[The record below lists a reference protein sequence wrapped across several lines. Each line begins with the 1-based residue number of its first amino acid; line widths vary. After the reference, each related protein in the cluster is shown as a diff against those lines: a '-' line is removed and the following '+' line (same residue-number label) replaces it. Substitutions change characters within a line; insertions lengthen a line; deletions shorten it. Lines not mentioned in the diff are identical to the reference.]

1 MYEVELEAR
10 QKVRCLL
17 VLPPSVQRRELE
29 SLVQTLDMEVADTV
43 ILPERNPSVTIARF
57 GIGSGK
63 AQEIAELAE
72 AQEADCIIFDTELLP
87 ARRSKDDGSLPLT
100 EGHGTHPSSPTVVPY
115 PDITPTRQR
124 NWEKLAGIPVFD
136 RQEVILRI
144 FQRRARTREAVLQVE
159 LAQLTYSLPRLA
171 HSYGDMARQRGG
183 SYGSKGA
190 GETKLELDRRS
201 IQNRIVQVRR
211 ELDKVVRERQT
222 QRKRRDKIPLPSCA
236 LVGYTNAGKSSLLNV
251 LTGSQVLAQD
261 KLFATLDPTTRRLSI
276 AGGTGLLLTDTVGFV
291 SNLPHSL
298 VDAFKSTL
306 EEAVQAQLLLVVV
319 DASDPAALD
328 QYHTVCQVLEEI
340 GATDNKRL
348 VVLNKCDRL
357 ANLDIRRATLQSS
370 FPQALEVSAVTG
382 AGLPQLMNAIAN
394 QLAGGVAHYKLPL
407 DKAFLLNHIRQQG
420 MILEEQWLENH
431 IHLTARIGSSPQL
444 QQTMENCKPVKVS

>member
-1 MYEVELEAR
+1 M
-10 QKVRCLL
+10 
-17 VLPPSVQRRELE
+17 
-29 SLVQTLDMEVADTV
+29 
-43 ILPERNPSVTIARF
+43 
-57 GIGSGK
+57 
-63 AQEIAELAE
+63 
-72 AQEADCIIFDTELLP
+72 
-87 ARRSKDDGSLPLT
+87 
-100 EGHGTHPSSPTVVPY
+100 VPY

-444 QQTMENCKPVKVS
+444 QQTMENYRWEE

>member
-17 VLPPSVQRRELE
+17 VLPSSLQRRELE

-43 ILPERNPSVTIARF
+43 TLPERNPSATIARF

-63 AQEIAELAE
+63 AQEIVELAE
-72 AQEADCIIFDTELLP
+72 AQEADCIIFDTELIP
-87 ARRSKDDGSLPLT
+87 ARRGKDAGNLPLT
-100 EGHGTHPSSPTVVPY
+100 EGHGTNPNSPAVVPY

-236 LVGYTNAGKSSLLNV
+236 LVGYTNAGKSSLLNA

-306 EEAVQAQLLLVVV
+306 EEAVQAQLLLLVV

-328 QYHTVCQVLEEI
+328 QHHTVCQVLEEI

-357 ANLDIRRATLQSS
+357 ANLDFRRATLQSS

-382 AGLPQLMNAIAN
+382 AGLPQLMDAIAKE
-394 QLAGGVAHYKLPL
+394 LAGGVAHYKLPL
-407 DKAFLLNHIRQQG
+407 DKAFLLHHIRQQG
-420 MILEEQWLENH
+420 MILEEQWLDNH
-431 IHLTARIGSSPQL
+431 IHLAARIGSSPQL
-444 QQTMENCKPVKVS
+444 QQTMENYRWEE

>member
-17 VLPPSVQRRELE
+17 VLPSSVQRRELE

-43 ILPERNPSVTIARF
+43 TLPERNPSVTIARF

-100 EGHGTHPSSPTVVPY
+100 EGHGTHPSSPAVVPY

-340 GATDNKRL
+340 GATDNNRL

-444 QQTMENCKPVKVS
+444 QQTMENYRWEE

>member
-17 VLPPSVQRRELE
+17 VVPPSVNPRELTSLVE
-29 SLVQTLDMEVADTV
+29 SLEMEVAEVVT
-43 ILPERNPSVTIARF
+43 IPERNAAASVARF

-63 AQEIAELAE
+63 AQEIAELAQ
-72 AQEADCIIFDTELLP
+72 AQEADCIIFDTDLIPSRRAKDTGGKLLTENPGKAP
-87 ARRSKDDGSLPLT
+87 ARPALI
-100 EGHGTHPSSPTVVPY
+100 PY
-115 PDITPTRQR
+115 PDISPTRQR

-144 FQRRARTREAVLQVE
+144 FERRARTREAVLQVE

-201 IQNRIVQVRR
+201 IQGRIVQVRR
-211 ELDKVVRERQT
+211 ELEKVVQERQT
-222 QRKRRDKIPLPSCA
+222 QRKRREKVPLPSCA
-236 LVGYTNAGKSSLLNV
+236 LVGYTNAGKSSLLNA
-251 LTGSQVLAQD
+251 LTGSQVLAED

-306 EEAVQAQLLLVVV
+306 EEAVQAQLLLIVV
-319 DASDPAALD
+319 DASDAAAVD
-328 QYHTVCQVLEEI
+328 QYKTVCQVLEEI
-340 GATDNKRL
+340 GATGNRRL
-348 VVLNKCDRL
+348 VVLNKCDQL
-357 ANLDIRRATLQSS
+357 EPLDFRRAALQSS
-370 FPQALEVSAVTG
+370 FPQAIEVSATTG
-382 AGLPQLMNAIAN
+382 AGLPRLMEAIA
-394 QLAGGVAHYKLPL
+394 QELAGAAATYRLPL
-407 DKAFLLNHIRQQG
+407 SQAALLGQIRQQG
-420 MILEEQWLENH
+420 VILEEEWLDDC
-431 IHLTARIGSSPQL
+431 IRLTARIGSSPRL
-444 QQTMENCKPVKVS
+444 RKTMESYRREE

>member
-1 MYEVELEAR
+1 MYEVEEEA
-10 QKVRCLL
+10 QKKVRCLL
-17 VLPPSVQRRELE
+17 VIPQWVYPQELKN
-29 SLVQTLDMEVADTV
+29 LVKTLDMEVADIVT
-43 ILPERNPSVTIARF
+43 LPEKTSAASIARF

-63 AQEIAELAE
+63 AQEIAQLAE
-72 AQEADCIIFDTELLP
+72 AQEADCIIFDTE
-87 ARRSKDDGSLPLT
+87 
-100 EGHGTHPSSPTVVPY
+100 
-115 PDITPTRQR
+115 ITPTRQR
-124 NWEKLAGIPVFD
+124 NWETLAGIPVFD

-144 FQRRARTREAVLQVE
+144 FAQRARTKEAVLQVE

-201 IQNRIVQVRR
+201 IQSRIVQVKR
-211 ELDKVVRERQT
+211 ELEKVVQERQT
-222 QRKRRDKIPLPSCA
+222 QRKRREKIPLPTCA
-236 LVGYTNAGKSSLLNV
+236 LVGYTNAGKSSLLNA

-276 AGGTGLLLTDTVGFV
+276 AGGTGLLLTDTVGFI

-319 DASDPAALD
+319 DAADVSAVE
-328 QYHTVCQVLEEI
+328 QYNTVCQVLEEI

-348 VVLNKCDRL
+348 IVLNKTDQL
-357 ANLDIRRATLQSS
+357 EKLDLRRTSLQNS
-370 FPQALEVSAVTG
+370 FPNAIKVSAITG
-382 AGLPQLMNAIAN
+382 AGLPQLMEAIA
-394 QLAGGVAHYKLPL
+394 QELAGEVSTYKIPL
-407 DKAFLLNHIRQQG
+407 SQARLLEQIRQQG
-420 MILEEQWLENH
+420 VILEEQWLDTH
-431 IHLTARIGSSPQL
+431 IHLKARPGSSKALQAQL
-444 QQTMENCKPVKVS
+444 ETYKED

>member
-1 MYEVELEAR
+1 M
-10 QKVRCLL
+10 
-17 VLPPSVQRRELE
+17 
-29 SLVQTLDMEVADTV
+29 
-43 ILPERNPSVTIARF
+43 
-57 GIGSGK
+57 
-63 AQEIAELAE
+63 
-72 AQEADCIIFDTELLP
+72 
-87 ARRSKDDGSLPLT
+87 
-100 EGHGTHPSSPTVVPY
+100 
-115 PDITPTRQR
+115 
-124 NWEKLAGIPVFD
+124 
-136 RQEVILRI
+136 
-144 FQRRARTREAVLQVE
+144 E

-211 ELDKVVRERQT
+211 ELERVVRERQT

-236 LVGYTNAGKSSLLNV
+236 LVGYTNAGKSSLLNA

-319 DASDPAALD
+319 DASDAAALT
-328 QYHTVCQVLEEI
+328 QYQTVCQVLEEI
-340 GATDNKRL
+340 GAVDNKRL
-348 VVLNKCDRL
+348 VVLNKCDQL
-357 ANLDIRRATLQSS
+357 EPLDLRRAALQTS
-370 FPQALEVSAVTG
+370 FPQAIEVSATTG
-382 AGLPQLMNAIAN
+382 AGLPQLMEAIAN
-394 QLAGGVAHYKLPL
+394 ELAGRAATYRLPL
-407 DKAFLLNHIRQQG
+407 DQAHILNQIRQQG
-420 MILEEQWLENH
+420 MILEEQWLDDC
-431 IHLTARIGSSPQL
+431 ILLTARIGSSPQL
-444 QQTMENCKPVKVS
+444 RQTMENYRWEE